1 MATKYRMG
9 EEVVKL
15 FNQTVLGGNITVQ
28 EAMLVASQAAN
39 KYIREYIFANKS
51 AGEQTV
57 PYSCLKEYIEPVLTD
72 GNGKFYASLPVRT
85 LEGLPNNGGIFQVSP
100 ANDESELIA
109 PLNTGFFGMFKGL
122 DSYQLEGRIGY
133 IPKLDKIYLYGV
145 DTITD
150 GYSLKIV
157 VVPDST
163 ALDAADEMPLPTDCE
178 YDVITMAVQMAQTK
192 MASQPNIVTDNTP
205 K

>member
-39 KYIREYIFANKS
+39 KYIREYIFSNKS
-51 AGEQTV
+51 TGEQTV
-57 PYSCLKEYIEPVLTD
+57 PYSCLKEYIEPVVTD
-72 GNGKFYASLPVRT
+72 GYGKFYANLPVRT

-145 DTITD
+145 DTIAD

-163 ALDAADEMPLPTDCE
+163 ALDAADEMPLPADCE
-178 YDVITMAVQMAQTK
+178 YDVIAMAVQMAQTK
-192 MASQPNIVTDNTP
+192 MASPPNLVTDNTP
-205 K
+205 R

>member
-39 KYIREYIFANKS
+39 KYIREYIFSNKS

-57 PYSCLKEYIEPVLTD
+57 PYSCLKEYIEPVVTD
-72 GNGKFYASLPVRT
+72 GY
-85 LEGLPNNGGIFQVSP
+85 E
-100 ANDESELIA
+100 
-109 PLNTGFFGMFKGL
+109 
-122 DSYQLEGRIGY
+122 LEGRIGY

-145 DTITD
+145 DTIAD

-178 YDVITMAVQMAQTK
+178 YDVIAMAVQMAQTK
-192 MASQPNIVTDNTP
+192 MASPPNLVTDNTP
-205 K
+205 R

>member
-39 KYIREYIFANKS
+39 KYIREYIFSNKS

-57 PYSCLKEYIEPVLTD
+57 PYSCLKEYIEPVVTD
-72 GNGKFYASLPVRT
+72 GYGKFYANLPVRT

-145 DTITD
+145 DTIAD

-192 MASQPNIVTDNTP
+192 MASPPNLVTDNTP
-205 K
+205 R